1 MDPKR
6 ARELTLAAAAMAL
19 IAIAGWTLFR
29 STANPAGAVASTGA
43 TAADAQARAKSPL
56 TEVDLKGLEAERPEP
71 ADSTR
76 NPFQFKPK
84 LPPPPPP
91 SAVIAKPPQAA
102 EQGANVPVEPP
113 PLPQIPLKYIGDMSD
128 PKNPGR
134 RIAILSDAR
143 STYYGREGEI
153 VEGRYKILRIG
164 VESIE
169 LAYLD
174 GRGRHLLGQ
183 PDRIPEGDRHGRQQD
198 RELIGACRDRGGE
211 EVRGRQMAVVGAV
224 MLGQHRDQRAAR
236 FRPRAHV
243 DGRRVKLRRGCAGG
257 GCAHVE
263 PQGEHQRRVQA
274 GVVTSSD
281 SNLNFVPSRC
291 NSGYYSK

>member
-6 ARELTLAAAAMAL
+6 GRELVLAAV
-19 IAIAGWTLFR
+19 AIAFIAVAAWTLLR
-29 STANPAGAVASTGA
+29 TTANPAGATAGSGTTAAST
-43 TAADAQARAKSPL
+43 TEARGKSSL

-84 LPPPPPP
+84 LAPPPPPP
-91 SAVIAKPPQAA
+91 TVITKQPQAV
-102 EQGANVPVEPP
+102 EQSATMPVEP

-128 PKNPGR
+128 PKNPGK

-174 GRGRHLLGQ
+174 GRGRQTIRQTGQ
-183 PDRIPEGDRHGRQQD
+183 
-198 RELIGACRDRGGE
+198 
-211 EVRGRQMAVVGAV
+211 
-224 MLGQHRDQRAAR
+224 
-236 FRPRAHV
+236 
-243 DGRRVKLRRGCAGG
+243 
-257 GCAHVE
+257 
-263 PQGEHQRRVQA
+263 
-274 GVVTSSD
+274 
-281 SNLNFVPSRC
+281 
-291 NSGYYSK
+291 